1 MLAALDGP
9 YMSPLCQIILG
20 VVYLVKRG
28 RQSNRRCESNQPG
41 IGATGSQSCVHVLP
55 PAVLRHG
62 YRVAKLR
69 LAEIDHDSFGVA
81 IMILSGS
88 KILKRLNKGE
98 IFKKG
103 TWDCNS
109 IKEASY
115 ALRVAPDGLILEGK
129 QYPPDACF
137 SGQYIEIKPG
147 KIAILSTIERLHMPH
162 DLVGKIGIRLNYAA
176 KGLTGL
182 MGIQVDPCY
191 GRGTK
196 DKRLFIRVVNLG
208 NQSVKLMPGDDAFT
222 FELHEVKGGIYPP
235 SPSKPSTWHRLQRI
249 LADQGEGESSWSYAT
264 RVESD
269 LSKRFSSEIET
280 VRDSLQPV
288 VMFGVFLVAV
298 TILGVVLSL
307 ILGLGDTPD
316 HKVPSWVTS
325 WGWIIL
331 FIILSVATLATALVG
346 LAAAFVGGVAVWRVL
361 RSPRG

>member
-1 MLAALDGP
+1 ML
-9 YMSPLCQIILG
+9 S
-20 VVYLVKRG
+20 
-28 RQSNRRCESNQPG
+28 
-41 IGATGSQSCVHVLP
+41 GSQSCVHVLS

-62 YRVAKLR
+62 YGVAKLR
-69 LAEIDHDSFGVA
+69 LAEIDHDFFGVA

-98 IFKKG
+98 VFKQG

-137 SGQYIEIKPG
+137 PGQYIEIKPG

-196 DKRLFIRVVNLG
+196 DNRLFIRVVNLG

-280 VRDSLQPV
+280 VRASLQPV
-288 VMFGVFLVAV
+288 IMFGVFLVAV
-298 TILGVVLSL
+298 TLLGVTLSL
-307 ILGLGDTPD
+307 LLGLRNIPS
-316 HKVPSWVTS
+316 HQIPSWTTS
-325 WGWIIL
+325 LVWIL
-331 FIILSVATLATALVG
+331 FFITIGGATLATILVG
-346 LAAAFVGGVAVWRVL
+346 GAVVWRFL
-361 RSPRG
+361 RPPGK